1 MNLISIKT
9 VLADFFILNS
19 SMTDTSM
26 SLIMI
31 DISKEFSIVLKF
43 FIQYNFK

>member
-31 DISKEFSIVLKF
+31 DISKELSIVLKF